1 MTKIKICGLTKKA
14 DIASVNRWLPDYAG
28 FVFCQSR
35 RQVTPEQARL
45 LKAGLDSRVKAVGV
59 FVNEPVQFIVK
70 LVSTGVIDL
79 VQLHGDESEAYMREL
94 KERVHCPVIKAVRVQ
109 SAAQVL
115 AAEKLS
121 CDLLLLDTYQEG
133 Q

>member
-1 MTKIKICGLTKKA
+1 
-14 DIASVNRWLPDYAG
+14 
-28 FVFCQSR
+28 
-35 RQVTPEQARL
+35 
-45 LKAGLDSRVKAVGV
+45 
-59 FVNEPVQFIVK
+59 
-70 LVSTGVIDL
+70 
-79 VQLHGDESEAYMREL
+79 EAYMREL

-133 Q
+133 QYGGSGKTFDYAKIPTLQKPFFLAGGLANSNIARAIEKCNPYAVDISSGVETEGIKDELKIRQLIQTVRSLE